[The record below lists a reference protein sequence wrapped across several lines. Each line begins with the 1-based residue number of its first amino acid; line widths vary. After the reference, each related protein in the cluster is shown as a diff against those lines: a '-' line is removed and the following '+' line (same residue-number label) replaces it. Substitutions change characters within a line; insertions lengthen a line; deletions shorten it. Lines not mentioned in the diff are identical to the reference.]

1 MLILPYLLLARNWI
15 NRVILEATCINIGS
29 LSQKYTHFRSTF
41 DPRPVLDMLFS
52 YLSLQPNKMAF
63 TENWKYTISRMEDT
77 KSYLFKRYITNI
89 LKYNNIL
96 SEYETSFRSELR
108 TALSGKDPRTVL
120 ASWSAWMRI
129 GTVIRTGQS
138 GLWSHDFRND
148 IRSLFVY
155 IYIEGFLYHL

>member
-1 MLILPYLLLARNWI
+1 MFSDLEKLKPTSGYDIEFLP
-15 NRVILEATCINIGS
+15 
-29 LSQKYTHFRSTF
+29 F
-41 DPRPVLDMLFS
+41 FS

-108 TALSGKDPRTVL
+108 TALSGRDPRIAL
-120 ASWSAWMRI
+120 A
-129 GTVIRTGQS
+129 
-138 GLWSHDFRND
+138 
-148 IRSLFVY
+148 
-155 IYIEGFLYHL
+155 

>member
-1 MLILPYLLLARNWI
+1 MYQHWLTITEIYSLP
-15 NRVILEATCINIGS
+15 V
-29 LSQKYTHFRSTF
+29 HFRPTSG
-41 DPRPVLDMLFS
+41 LNMLFS

-120 ASWSAWMRI
+120 ASWSA
-129 GTVIRTGQS
+129 
-138 GLWSHDFRND
+138 
-148 IRSLFVY
+148 
-155 IYIEGFLYHL
+155 